1 MSDFP
6 STLPLFPVSGALL
19 LPHTR
24 LPLVA
29 FEARYIALVED
40 ALGGNR
46 LIGMIQPSQEKIKQ
60 EQEQEQEQEE
70 QEQEEKEQEEKDELY
85 DIGCAGRIVRYEEL
99 DDGRRFIVLRGVRRF
114 RRAQEQA
121 MAEGGY
127 RRFTVSCEE
136 FALDEVAPVADISLP
151 RERLKQVLQ
160 EVSVLPE
167 DFDLAALLACGD
179 EEVVNLLS
187 ILCPF
192 APSEKQALLEQ
203 PDALQRSRTLLTLL
217 DMQAA
222 VESSTRH

>member
-46 LIGMIQPSQEKIKQ
+46 LIGMIQPSQKQ
-60 EQEQEQEQEE
+60 EQEQEQEEKEE
-70 QEQEEKEQEEKDELY
+70 EEKEQEEKDELY

-127 RRFTVSCEE
+127 RRFAVSCEE

-222 VESSTRH
+222 VASSTRH

>member
-1 MSDFP
+1 MNDFP

-60 EQEQEQEQEE
+60 EQEQEE
-70 QEQEEKEQEEKDELY
+70 EEKEQEEKDELY

-127 RRFTVSCEE
+127 RRFAVSCEE

-222 VESSTRH
+222 VASSTRH